1 MLMSIWLT
9 CGVSSTSI
17 SVGGTTFV
25 RGVFSEWSNALK
37 YRKYDLDQ
45 YREEIS
51 NKVAE
56 SIVNFRRDQLVA
68 QSVAQK
74 DLESY
79 MEKFNLLYAKNL
91 KTMEKQKVA
100 VNEMRRRMEIS
111 RPPKIDDSLEQ
122 FRRFYNESM
131 IVGPYRMVSRSWKWN
146 VMDKKSA
153 KPQERIFEESL
164 IKQSERL
171 IEKFQSDWIHVF
183 RSTTNQKGSQ
193 QKEGMIER
201 AMRNAALDLSKLQD
215 DLTSN
220 ARLLAVSTQNSI
232 KLTID
237 KEDVRRET
245 LNLEEQ
251 LKKLSSEGEVDLNRL
266 HQCLFYL
273 HVFSTVETSYRT
285 AVTFHGIFHKTA
297 QVSRI
302 SQLHSFSF
310 LLCPYH
316 IMAAILMMMNLYT
329 MITGSLWVEEKISL
343 MDSTLKVMQEK
354 FTLTEKDFED
364 LLFRRKANI
373 QYSSQNDASLNKV
386 LNLIDPA
393 AKGKR

>member
-1 MLMSIWLT
+1 MKGI
-9 CGVSSTSI
+9 
-17 SVGGTTFV
+17 
-25 RGVFSEWSNALK
+25 FSEWSNALK

-56 SIVNFRRDQLVA
+56 SIENFRRDQLIA

-91 KTMEKQKVA
+91 KSMEKQKIA
-100 VNEMRRRMEIS
+100 VDEMRKRMEIS

-131 IVGPYRMVSRSWKWN
+131 IVGPYRLVGKSWKWN
-146 VMDKKSA
+146 VMDKKST
-153 KPQERIFEESL
+153 KPQERIFEESM

-171 IEKFQSDWIHVF
+171 IEKFQNDWIHLF
-183 RSTTNQKGSQ
+183 RNTTNQKGFQ
-193 QKEGMIER
+193 QKEGIIER
-201 AMRNAALDLSKLQD
+201 AMRNAVLDLSRIQD

-232 KLTID
+232 KTTID

-251 LKKLSSEGEVDLNRL
+251 LKKLSSEGEL
-266 HQCLFYL
+266 
-273 HVFSTVETSYRT
+273 
-285 AVTFHGIFHKTA
+285 
-297 QVSRI
+297 
-302 SQLHSFSF
+302 
-310 LLCPYH
+310 
-316 IMAAILMMMNLYT
+316 
-329 MITGSLWVEEKISL
+329 
-343 MDSTLKVMQEK
+343 
-354 FTLTEKDFED
+354 
-364 LLFRRKANI
+364 
-373 QYSSQNDASLNKV
+373 
-386 LNLIDPA
+386 
-393 AKGKR
+393 

>member
-1 MLMSIWLT
+1 MVSICPQRKMLIIHYLVLLGIWLT
-9 CGVSSTSI
+9 CAVSSISI
-17 SVGGTTFV
+17 SGGGATFV
-25 RGVFSEWSNALK
+25 RGIFSEWSNALK
-37 YRKYDLDQ
+37 YRKYNLDQ

-56 SIVNFRRDQLVA
+56 SIEHFRKDQLVA

-79 MEKFNLLYAKNL
+79 VEKFNLLYAKNL
-91 KTMEKQKVA
+91 KTMEKQRFA
-100 VNEMRRRMEIS
+100 VDEMRKRMEIS

-146 VMDKKSA
+146 VMDKKSG

-171 IEKFQSDWIHVF
+171 IEKFQSDWTHVF
-183 RSTTNQKGSQ
+183 LNTTNQKGSQ
-193 QKEGMIER
+193 KKEGILER
-201 AMRNAALDLSKLQD
+201 AMRNAALDLSKIQE

-251 LKKLSSEGEVDLNRL
+251 LKKLSSEGE
-266 HQCLFYL
+266 
-273 HVFSTVETSYRT
+273 
-285 AVTFHGIFHKTA
+285 
-297 QVSRI
+297 
-302 SQLHSFSF
+302 
-310 LLCPYH
+310 
-316 IMAAILMMMNLYT
+316 
-329 MITGSLWVEEKISL
+329 
-343 MDSTLKVMQEK
+343 
-354 FTLTEKDFED
+354 
-364 LLFRRKANI
+364 
-373 QYSSQNDASLNKV
+373 
-386 LNLIDPA
+386 
-393 AKGKR
+393 